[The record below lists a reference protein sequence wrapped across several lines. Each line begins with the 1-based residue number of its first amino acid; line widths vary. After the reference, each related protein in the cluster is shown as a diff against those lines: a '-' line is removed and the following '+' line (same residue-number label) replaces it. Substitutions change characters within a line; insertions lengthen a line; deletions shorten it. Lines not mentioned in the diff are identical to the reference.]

1 MRDEILELISKYKQE
16 IEQLKSG
23 NYNEVTKVQTV
34 CVLREVINDLEEI
47 IKWKSKHFYQ
57 VEELN
62 Y

>member
-16 IEQLKSG
+16 IEQLKSS

-47 IKWKSKHFYQ
+47 IKWKLKHIYQ
-57 VEELN
+57 VEELS